1 MCWCP
6 LLDLKFV
13 EAITSLPENNDVV
26 MYPFCKSNS
35 VCSTYKDNHLSFH
48 ALYTFQEGTV
58 KNNRDGGTID
68 DTESVIKQ
76 LKDENSSLKER

>member
-1 MCWCP
+1 
-6 LLDLKFV
+6 
-13 EAITSLPENNDVV
+13 

-48 ALYTFQEGTV
+48 ALSTFQEGTL
-58 KNNRDGGTID
+58 KNNGDIGTID
-68 DTESVIKQ
+68 DPESVIQQ